1 MNSSFWRGKRVF
13 LTGHTGFKGGWLA
26 LWLAEMGAEVH
37 GFALTPSTT
46 PNLFTLAGVERAVSR
61 HTIGDIRDLAALKAA
76 IEAAKPDVVLHLAA
90 QALVLDGYDDPVGTF
105 DANVMGTVNLM
116 QACRDVASIKGI
128 VIVSS
133 DKCYENREVI
143 WPYREGDAMG
153 GHDPYS
159 ASKGCT
165 ELVAASMA
173 RSFFTPSGIPVA
185 TARAGNVIGG
195 GDWSANR
202 LFVDLMQ
209 GLLKGETVT
218 LRSPNA
224 VRPWQHVLEPL
235 SGYLRLAQYLVEGKP
250 SIFEGWNFGPES
262 ASERNVLEV
271 ATGVAALLGRT
282 DLIAVDPASAMRHEA
297 TLLTLDAT
305 KARRMLGWKPKLTF
319 EETLAWSVEWYGA
332 WSEGRDI
339 KAVTARQ
346 IAEFT
351 GRV

>member
-173 RSFFTPSGIPVA
+173 RSFFTPSGI
-185 TARAGNVIGG
+185 GG
-195 GDWSANR
+195 
-202 LFVDLMQ
+202 
-209 GLLKGETVT
+209 
-218 LRSPNA
+218 
-224 VRPWQHVLEPL
+224 
-235 SGYLRLAQYLVEGKP
+235 
-250 SIFEGWNFGPES
+250 
-262 ASERNVLEV
+262 
-271 ATGVAALLGRT
+271 
-282 DLIAVDPASAMRHEA
+282 
-297 TLLTLDAT
+297 
-305 KARRMLGWKPKLTF
+305 
-319 EETLAWSVEWYGA
+319 
-332 WSEGRDI
+332 
-339 KAVTARQ
+339 
-346 IAEFT
+346 
-351 GRV
+351 